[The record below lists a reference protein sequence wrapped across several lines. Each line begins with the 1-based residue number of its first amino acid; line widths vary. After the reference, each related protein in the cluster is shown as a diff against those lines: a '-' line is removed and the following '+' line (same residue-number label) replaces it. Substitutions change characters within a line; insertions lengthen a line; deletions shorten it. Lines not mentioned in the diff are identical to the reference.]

1 MTDAA
6 AFKACFTDWRL
17 IKGRKV
23 VQVVLELPIEQA
35 DQAYQALGGMPNPA
49 QSAWVAVARLKP
61 ERQVVPNRNNDSSS
75 ERDNAQ
81 PASEPE
87 PPVRARKPVASEKRL
102 AQQAGIMCSDK
113 MFQRFLAVHEMLGKH
128 RAEGYDVPEYME
140 EVSARAVRLICG
152 VKSRSEIVPGTPAAA
167 EWDRLLSKFTAWKL
181 AA

>member
-6 AFKACFTDWRL
+6 AFRAVYTDWRL

-35 DQAYQALGGMPNPA
+35 DQAYRALNGMPNPA
-49 QSAWVAVARLKP
+49 ESAWVAVARLKP
-61 ERQVVPNRNNDSSS
+61 ERQVVQDRLAKPAH
-75 ERDNAQ
+75 DNAQ

-87 PPVRARKPVASEKRL
+87 PPVRARKPVAPEKRL

>member
-6 AFKACFTDWRL
+6 AFRACFTDWRL

-61 ERQVVPNRNNDSSS
+61 ERQVVPNRNNDSSP
-75 ERDNAQ
+75 ERDKSQ
-81 PASEPE
+81 PASEHPE

-102 AQQAGIMCSDK
+102 AQQAGIMCAATD
-113 MFQRFLAVHEMLGKH
+113 FQQFLIEHHMMPRHSPDGKLLHE
-128 RAEGYDVPEYME
+128 RA
-140 EVSARAVRLICG
+140 ATAVRLICG
-152 VKSRSEIVPGTPAAA
+152 VKSRSEVIPGTSAA
-167 EWDRLLSKFTAWKL
+167 EKWDQLMGQFEMWK